1 METVTMTAQ
10 ERAEFEA
17 FRKEKAKKAE
27 KERVAKERETYK
39 EMKDATIRT
48 MFELLKGISEGMIMA
63 KNTVFGNMETV
74 IAMKEELYNT
84 KSDRKSDTMTTD
96 DGLITIKLG
105 NRINEGWA
113 DTVEVGIQKVR
124 DYLKTLAKD
133 ENSANLVDTVMNLLA
148 KDRKGNLKANKVLE
162 LEKLAIKSGDEN
174 FLDGIAIIKDA
185 YRPEPSCQFIEVRY
199 KDDEG
204 KERSLPLSMS
214 AIDNN

>member
-17 FRKEKAKKAE
+17 FRAEKVKKAE
-27 KERVAKERETYK
+27 KERIAKERETYK

-48 MFELLKGISEGMIMA
+48 MFELLKGISEGMILA

-74 IAMKEELYNT
+74 ISMKEELYMT
-84 KSDRKSDTMTTD
+84 KSDRKSDTLTTD
-96 DGLITIKLG
+96 DGQITIKLG

-133 ENSANLVDTVMNLLA
+133 ENSANLVETVMNLLA

-162 LEKLAIKSGDEN
+162 LEKLAVKSGDEN

-199 KDDEG
+199 RDEEG